1 MLWIFDSGAINVLH
15 KDIYAPS
22 AQYHVLVQVGPWFE
36 FKFDW
41 DKIAKTD
48 SWWPLFWNKRWN
60 MRLIFWFNDQT
71 LHVMI
76 KWDTKDTKA
85 KHVVSYTAT
94 RNLVKFLALNNLPV
108 QCQRLL
114 LKLLPLL
121 LPCSAAEKTALWLWT
136 LSLTNSWENWIFISS
151 LKMEKFEPI
160 VFFLQLGTSL
170 ASCWPL
176 VLCSRVFIVGRRRII
191 FIFYQSVLCDTSYV
205 LCSIMHSS
213 SYYLFNLSQSKFPIT
228 SGGSSFSSSVIAG
241 FLWSKFFHPSL
252 TPKMLKVPW
261 HPHPP
266 VIFSYQSMKLLQES
280 TLQGCHKRDS
290 FDHSCTLR
298 RVYISIILLQ

>member
-1 MLWIFDSGAINVLH
+1 MYVIDICVINMLWILDSCAIYILH
-15 KDIYAPS
+15 TS
-22 AQYHVLVQVGPWFE
+22 AQYQVLVQIGPCFLKWS
-36 FKFDW
+36 
-41 DKIAKTD
+41 KIAKTNI
-48 SWWPLFWNKRWN
+48 SIKRPN
-60 MRLIFWFNDQT
+60 IACNDEMRY
-71 LHVMI
+71 
-76 KWDTKDTKA
+76 KKDTKA
-85 KHVVSYTAT
+85 KHVVSYIAT